1 MPSPFPG
8 MDPFIEQQEWED
20 FHSRLNI
27 ALSDMLAPILRPK
40 YAVRVERRIYVERGI
55 EEPELRR
62 ADVAILA
69 DPLSAD
75 PGLVARPSGSVVATP
90 VECVLPMAEEHR
102 ESRLIIRERNTMEV
116 VTVIETLSPTNK
128 RVGSHG
134 RREYL
139 EKREAILD
147 TRASLVELDLLLS
160 GARMPAGG
168 LPEGDCFALIR
179 RGWHRARASVYAW
192 TLRDP
197 LPTIPIP
204 LSRDDNE
211 LPVDL
216 QALLTGVYDRAGYD
230 MTLDYDAELAAKL
243 DEDTTRWLRDVVAGS
258 QTPQH

>member
-8 MDPFIEQQEWED
+8 IDPFIEQQEWED
-20 FHSRLNI
+20 FHAALNI
-27 ALSDMLAPILRPK
+27 ALRDQLAESLRPD

-62 ADVAILA
+62 ANVAILA
-69 DPLSAD
+69 DPLSDD
-75 PGLVARPSGSVVATP
+75 PSLVARPSVSVVATP

-134 RREYL
+134 RRKYL
-139 EKREAILD
+139 EKREANLD
-147 TRASLVELDLLLS
+147 TRASLVELDLLLN
-160 GARMPAGG
+160 GARMSVGG
-168 LPEGDCFALIR
+168 LPPGDCFALIR
-179 RGWHRARASVYAW
+179 RGWRRARASVYAW

-204 LSRDDNE
+204 LSRDDND

-216 QALLTGVYDRAGYD
+216 QALVAGVYDRAGYD
-230 MTLDYDAELAAKL
+230 MTLDYSVELTAKL
-243 DEDTTRWLRDVVAGS
+243 DEDTTLWLRDVVAGS
-258 QTPQH
+258 QTPEH